1 MMAATSRER
10 SLAIRL
16 TAAERRDAIVDAAMH
31 EFALSGFDAT
41 PAAVIALRAGVSQ
54 PYLFALFGTK
64 RNLFIA
70 AVRRGFGRV
79 RGTILRAAE
88 EHSES
93 GDALNGVRA
102 ALLSLLQERTLLLLQ
117 LQAFAACADL
127 DVRAVTRAEFE
138 KTSRA
143 MAAASGGPGPVS
155 RSLLAE
161 QAMLGVAAAMDLS
174 EAWS

>member
-1 MMAATSRER
+1 
-10 SLAIRL
+10 
-16 TAAERRDAIVDAAMH
+16 MH
-31 EFALSGFDAT
+31 EFALGGFDAT
-41 PAAVIALRAGVSQ
+41 PAAVIASRAGVSP

-64 RNLFIA
+64 RNLFTA
-70 AVRRGFGRV
+70 AVKRGFGRV
-79 RGTILRAAE
+79 RSAIEHAAE
-88 EHSES
+88 EHSEP
-93 GDALNGVRA
+93 GDALNGARV
-102 ALLSLLQERTLLLLQ
+102 ALHSLLQERTLLLLQ

-143 MAAASGGPGPVS
+143 MASPCGAPGPLP

-161 QAMLGVAAAMDLS
+161 LAMLCVATAIDIP

>member
-1 MMAATSRER
+1 MMATTNTER
-10 SLAIRL
+10 SPGIRL
-16 TAAERRDAIVDAAMH
+16 TATERRDAIVDAAMH
-31 EFALSGFDAT
+31 EFARGGFDAT
-41 PAAVIALRAGVSQ
+41 PAAVIASRAGVSP

-64 RNLFIA
+64 RNLFTA
-70 AVRRGFGRV
+70 AVKRGFGRV
-79 RGTILRAAE
+79 RGAILRAAE
-88 EHSES
+88 EHSEP

-102 ALLSLLQERTLLLLQ
+102 ALHSLLQERTLLLLQ

-143 MAAASGGPGPVS
+143 MAAASGAPGPLL

-161 QAMLGVAAAMDLS
+161 QAMLCVAAAIDIP

>member
-1 MMAATSRER
+1 MMATTNTRPPPG
-10 SLAIRL
+10 IRL
-16 TAAERRDAIVDAAMH
+16 TATERRDAIVDAAMH
-31 EFALSGFDAT
+31 EFALGGFDAT
-41 PAAVIALRAGVSQ
+41 PAAVIASRAGVSP

-64 RNLFIA
+64 RNLFNA
-70 AVRRGFGRV
+70 AVKRGFGRV
-79 RGTILRAAE
+79 RSAIEHAAE
-88 EHSES
+88 EHSEP
-93 GDALNGVRA
+93 GDALNGASV
-102 ALLSLLQERTLLLLQ
+102 ALHSLLQERTLLLLQ

-143 MAAASGGPGPVS
+143 MASACGAPGPLP

-161 QAMLGVAAAMDLS
+161 LAMLCVATAIDIP

>member
-1 MMAATSRER
+1 MMATTNTER
-10 SLAIRL
+10 SPGIRF
-16 TAAERRDAIVDAAMH
+16 TATERRDAIVDAAMH
-31 EFALSGFDAT
+31 EFARGGFDAT
-41 PAAVIALRAGVSQ
+41 PAAVIASRAGVSP

-64 RNLFIA
+64 RNLFTA
-70 AVRRGFGRV
+70 AVKRGFGRV
-79 RGTILRAAE
+79 RGAILRAAE
-88 EHSES
+88 EHSEP

-102 ALLSLLQERTLLLLQ
+102 ALHSLLQERTLLLLQ

-143 MAAASGGPGPVS
+143 MAAASGAPGPLL

-161 QAMLGVAAAMDLS
+161 QAMLCVAAAIDIP